1 LDATCV
7 LPPRRSIVAPHPH
20 SDAARLWLMPSLTFS
35 CQHDMTIPPELW
47 SKIFSFVGAGVEDR
61 DRAKVFSD
69 LLLVN
74 KAWKVRLYWLCL
86 MFEVF
91 MYHRASSRG
100 LC

>member
-1 LDATCV
+1 
-7 LPPRRSIVAPHPH
+7 
-20 SDAARLWLMPSLTFS
+20 
-35 CQHDMTIPPELW
+35 MTIPPELW